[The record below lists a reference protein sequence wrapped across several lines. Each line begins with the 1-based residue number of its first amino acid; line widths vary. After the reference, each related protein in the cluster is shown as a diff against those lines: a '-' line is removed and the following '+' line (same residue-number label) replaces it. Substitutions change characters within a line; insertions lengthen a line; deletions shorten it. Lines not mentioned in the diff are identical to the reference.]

1 MILNLL
7 PGDGAFVGI
16 WNLELGAFF
25 SLSLIIM
32 TKRLLLLFLI
42 TGIGRQLHAQITIQS
57 THMPKANDT
66 FRFVTGN
73 PVNYI
78 GQVAQNGPGQYW
90 VFGPES
96 PKITSVVAYKSSL
109 NTPYAFFFF
118 NTVGLKVADS
128 IGLAQFKLEDV
139 YQFYSNSAASYRIEG
154 LGFKI
159 SLTPLPL
166 AGNYQIEDKVYFFPL
181 EYGNRDSSTF
191 KVNISIPLIGTYS
204 QSGYRITE
212 VVGHGNVIIVD
223 DTLECL
229 KVRSDIVGSDTVET
243 SFGKFG
249 FPTHRVEYKWLTIK
263 HRIPVVEVTG
273 TEVAGQFAP
282 SQARYLDLAPQGNPT
297 SVQKMATASSLVYP
311 NPAQN
316 KLFKS
321 EDVQELH
328 AFDMQGK
335 ERSINWVD
343 NTGTIDWP
351 AGIYLLQITKTD
363 GSRENLRFVVRD

>member
-1 MILNLL
+1 MKL
-7 PGDGAFVGI
+7 
-16 WNLELGAFF
+16 
-25 SLSLIIM
+25 
-32 TKRLLLLFLI
+32 RLLILLFILAAN
-42 TGIGRQLHAQITIQS
+42 GVLHAQITIQS

-78 GQVAQNGPGQYW
+78 GQVAQNGPGQFW
-90 VFGPES
+90 VFDQES

-109 NTPYAFFFF
+109 NTPYAFYFF

-128 IGLAQFKLEDV
+128 LGLAQFKMEDV

-181 EYGNRDSSTF
+181 EYGNRDSSAF

-212 VVGHGNVIIVD
+212 VVGYGNVVVVD

-229 KVRSDIVGSDTVET
+229 KVRSEIVGADTIET
-243 SFGKFG
+243 SFSKFG
-249 FPTHRVEYKWLTIK
+249 FPTRRIEYKWLTLK

-273 TEVAGQFAP
+273 TEVAGQFVP
-282 SQARYLDLAPQGNPT
+282 NQAKYLDLAPKSGGNPT
-297 SVQKMATASSLVYP
+297 SAQEAVPASSLVYP
-311 NPAQN
+311 NPAQDR
-316 KLFKS
+316 LFKS
-321 EDVQELH
+321 QDVQEIR

-335 ERSINWVD
+335 ERMIDWVE
-343 NTGTIDWP
+343 NSGTIDWP
-351 AGIYLLQITKTD
+351 AGFYLLQITKTD
-363 GSRENLRFVVRD
+363 GSRVNLRFVVRD